1 MLYEYNGKFYVKP
14 FSNKLVEVEV
24 SKKGNE
30 YDVKATKKVVE
41 IRPEIRNKIV
51 GISLKEAYEK
61 KRNFERKIVDEI

>member
-14 FSNKLVEVEV
+14 FSNKLVEVEI

-30 YDVKATKKVVE
+30 YDVKATKRVVE

-51 GISLKEAYEK
+51 GISLREAYEK
-61 KRNFERKIVDEI
+61 KHNFERKIVDEI

>member
-14 FSNKLVEVEV
+14 FSNRLVEVEIF
-24 SKKGNE
+24 KKGNE

-41 IRPEIRNKIV
+41 IRPEIKNRIAV
-51 GISLKEAYEK
+51 ISLKEAYEK